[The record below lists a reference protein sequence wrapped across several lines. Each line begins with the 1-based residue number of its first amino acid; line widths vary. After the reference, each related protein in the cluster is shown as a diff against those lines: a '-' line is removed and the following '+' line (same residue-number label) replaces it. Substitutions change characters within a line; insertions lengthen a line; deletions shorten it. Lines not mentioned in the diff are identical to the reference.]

1 MIAMA
6 ALMIGY
12 DLNRPGQNYTAL
24 IKEIKALGSWCHP
37 LESTWVVKTTKS
49 VSQVRDTLKNYV
61 DGNDELLVMDVTGT
75 SWASYNL
82 DQRVAEWLKA
92 NL

>member
-1 MIAMA
+1 MA
-6 ALMIGY
+6 ALLIGY

-37 LESTWVVKTTKS
+37 LESTWVVTTPKT
-49 VSQVRDTLKNYV
+49 VSQVRDLLKGYV
-61 DGNDELLVMDVTGT
+61 DGNDELLVMKVTGT

-82 DQRVAEWLKA
+82 SSEVAAWLKA